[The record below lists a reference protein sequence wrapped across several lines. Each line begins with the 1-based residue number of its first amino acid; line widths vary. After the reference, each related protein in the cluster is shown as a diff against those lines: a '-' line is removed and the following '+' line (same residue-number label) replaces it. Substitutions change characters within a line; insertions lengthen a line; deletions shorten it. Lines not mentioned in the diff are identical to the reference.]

1 MPSEKRE
8 RQRQNRALK
17 EAEEA
22 KAAKKQQ
29 RIAIVKRYGSYTLLF
44 VAALVALKIFF
55 G

>member
-1 MPSEKRE
+1 MPSDKRE

-22 KAAKKQQ
+22 KIERRQ
-29 RIAIVKRYGSYTLLF
+29 RRWSLVKRYGMYTILFIIALILLN
-44 VAALVALKIFF
+44 VFF